1 MPHQASPPRHQKRR
15 RISHTFRNKLPL
27 CGHNLHTRH
36 PSIHPSSI
44 VSTATKPTRKYL
56 AMENCKPSDH
66 GRRPSCGGCDSDSD
80 IDIETT
86 DCSYNSY
93 LDKPIAP
100 PRWRGPNNA
109 AYVGRTLL
117 CRPKNNKPPPKEITL
132 PLAHASGCFRS
143 TATLVSCLS
152 LPSTCSLENQN
163 RKNEDFA
170 VDASST
176 LQRMSVKVRRNSRA
190 TPLSVRLGPLVFFR
204 PFSLTDQLTTI
215 VSLKLEL
222 ERTELE
228 LCK

>member
-1 MPHQASPPRHQKRR
+1 MPHPAY
-15 RISHTFRNKLPL
+15 HTLFETNSL
-27 CGHNLHTRH
+27 CGHNLHTG
-36 PSIHPSSI
+36 IHSSI
-44 VSTATKPTRKYL
+44 VHRLPSDQTDSKI

-66 GRRPSCGGCDSDSD
+66 GGRPSCGGCDSDS
-80 IDIETT
+80 DIETT